1 MVLSIEEIKNYFKEI
16 FHQTAPE
23 INFDMINLNLPL
35 RDQVEIDSLDLY
47 NIVVAF
53 QKKTGVYIPD
63 TTLAELTSLNELI
76 NYVFRKNENE
86 GEGNE
91 LKL

>member
-16 FHQTAPE
+16 FHLTAPE

-35 RDQVEIDSLDLY
+35 RDQIEIDSLDLY
-47 NIVVAF
+47 NIVVAL

-76 NYVFRKNENE
+76 NYIFRKNENE
-86 GEGNE
+86 GERNE